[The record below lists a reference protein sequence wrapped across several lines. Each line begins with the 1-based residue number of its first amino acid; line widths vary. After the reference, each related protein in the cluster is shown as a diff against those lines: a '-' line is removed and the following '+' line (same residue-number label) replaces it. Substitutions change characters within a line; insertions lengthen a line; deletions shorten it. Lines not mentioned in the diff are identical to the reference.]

1 MGRSVDRPLMDMCGG
16 LVDVAKCYLRE
27 YRDLINSG
35 EVIVGYW
42 MRKEID
48 NLCEDIDNPYYI
60 YDADKAH
67 KRIKFMQTLA
77 LQGKAPFYGKPL
89 SLMPWQLAF
98 WEALYAF
105 HISETGQMRFTEA
118 MLEIA
123 RKNGKSTM
131 LAGDGLFDLFVGE
144 GGNDICCAS
153 NDDRQAKLIF
163 EEISGMRQRLDP
175 KQSITRKN
183 MAKLYNNLKNITV
196 FRLSSKTQN
205 KDGFNIAK
213 TYLDESH
220 DIDEENGNSEIAEA
234 CWRGMSTKDE
244 PLFINCTTQGFS
256 RDGCYL
262 DKKIER
268 AKKIIEG
275 EIEDIHFL
283 PFLFEQDSEQEI
295 WQDESSWEKSNPSL
309 RYGVK
314 KISKLRRDV
323 EIARTDKA
331 ARLHLLCKDFN
342 IKQNSAESWLRSED
356 YTYIQDKKSLED
368 FRGHMCLAALD
379 CSQTTDLTNLKL
391 LFMRQGDNTKY
402 IFSHYWI
409 PESKLTD
416 SADKSAGA
424 RYEEWAQ
431 KGYMTIQRGSIID
444 LTEIVEYILK
454 LKTQYGITV
463 MKIVYDKAYAR
474 EFEKSIDELS
484 EDLREP
490 VNQKYLSLAIKWT
503 EREFQKQLINYGN
516 NPVDE
521 WCLGNACCF
530 IDGHENY
537 SLKKST
543 ASKRIDGAVVMVMA
557 IEALRRYSADYQR
570 CIK

>member
-1 MGRSVDRPLMDMCGG
+1 M
-16 LVDVAKCYLRE
+16 KTYLE
-27 YRDLINSG
+27 QYHDLIQSG
-35 EVIVGYW
+35 AVIVGYW
-42 MRKEID
+42 MRKEIE
-48 NLCEDIDNPYYI
+48 NLIEDLQNPAYI
-60 YDADKAH
+60 YDTTEAH
-67 KRIKFMQTLA
+67 KRIKFMQTLC
-77 LQGKAPFYGKPL
+77 LQSKHPYFGKPVE
-89 SLMPWQLAF
+89 LMPWQLAF
-98 WEALYAF
+98 IESLYSFKMADTNLRRFVEA
-105 HISETGQMRFTEA
+105 I
-118 MLEIA
+118 LEIA
-123 RKNGKSTM
+123 RKSGKSTL
-131 LAGDGLFDLFVGE
+131 LAADGNTDLFIGE
-144 GGNDICCAS
+144 GGSEICCAS
-153 NDDRQAKLIF
+153 NDDRQARYIWR
-163 EEISGMRQRLDP
+163 EIAGMRSRLDP
-175 KQSITRKN
+175 SKAITSQ
-183 MAKLYNNLKNITV
+183 NLTEIRNDVKNIIIS
-196 FRLSSKTQN
+196 RMSSKTQN
-205 KDGFNIAK
+205 KDGGNYTKF
-213 TYLDESH
+213 YQDESH
-220 DIDEENGNSEIAEA
+220 DVDEENGNCELAEA
-234 CWRGMSTKDE
+234 GWRSMSTKDE

-314 KISKLRRDV
+314 KLSKLRRDV
-323 EIARTDKA
+323 DIARTDKA

-342 IKQNSAESWLRSED
+342 IKQSSAESWLRSED

-402 IFSHYWI
+402 IFSHYWM

-444 LTEIVEYILK
+444 LTEIVEYIRK
-454 LKTQYGITV
+454 LKSQYGITV